1 MVPLPPARACD
12 DARRDYDGPMLDVAQ
27 NVLPVF
33 LMIFI
38 GWLIV
43 ATRYL
48 KPEAGIAL
56 SEFVFKLAVPV
67 LIFRTLAQ
75 AEFHGAFPVRLWI
88 AYFGGVAVTWTVG
101 HLVASKLFRT
111 DQRTAT
117 VTGVSSAFANTVF
130 VGLPL
135 VERTVGN
142 EGLVAI
148 SILIAI
154 HLPVMMVAS
163 SLLIERAERR
173 DIGKAPVSWFE
184 LLRYLGLSLSR
195 NPLVFGV
202 LGGISWNLLE
212 IPLDGVPKLV
222 ADQLSAIAGPAAL
235 VSLGMAMH
243 RYGAGGNG
251 RMASAATVLKLFLL
265 PFCVM
270 VFSHLLGLSREWQMA
285 LVLTAAVPTGVNAW
299 LIAAQFRTAES
310 LAATTITMTTA
321 IGVAS
326 VIFWAWMMG

>member
-1 MVPLPPARACD
+1 
-12 DARRDYDGPMLDVAQ
+12 MLDVVH

-38 GWLIV
+38 GWLVV
-43 ATRYL
+43 ATGYL
-48 KPEAGIAL
+48 KAEAGIAL

-88 AYFGGVAVTWTVG
+88 AYFGGVAVTWAVG
-101 HLVASKLFRT
+101 HVIASRLFRT

-117 VTGVSSAFANTVF
+117 VAGVSSGFANTVF

-135 VERTVGN
+135 VERTVGD

-148 SILIAI
+148 SILIAV
-154 HLPVMMVAS
+154 HLPVLMIAS

-173 DIGKAPVSWFE
+173 DIGKPPVRWFE
-184 LLRYLGLSLSR
+184 LLRYLAVSLSR

-202 LGGISWNLLE
+202 LGGIAWNLSGV
-212 IPLDGVPKLV
+212 PLAGVPKLM
-222 ADQLSAIAGPAAL
+222 ADQMSAIAGPAAL

-243 RYGAGGNG
+243 RYRAGGNLPL
-251 RMASAATVLKLFLL
+251 ASAATALKLFLL
-265 PFCVM
+265 PACVM
-270 VFSHLLGLSREWQMA
+270 GFSILLGLSRDWQAA
-285 LVLTAAVPTGVNAW
+285 LVLTASVPTGVNAW

-310 LAATTITMTTA
+310 LAATTITLTTA

-326 VIFWAWMMG
+326 VIFWAWVVR

>member
-1 MVPLPPARACD
+1 
-12 DARRDYDGPMLDVAQ
+12 MLDVAQ

-43 ATRYL
+43 ATGYL
-48 KPEAGIAL
+48 KPEAGVAL

-75 AEFHGAFPVRLWI
+75 AEFHGAFPVRLWL
-88 AYFGGVAVTWTVG
+88 AYFAGVAVTWAVG
-101 HLVASKLFRT
+101 HVVASRLFGS

-117 VTGVSSAFANTVF
+117 VAGVSSAFANTVF

-135 VERTVGN
+135 VERTVGD

-148 SILIAI
+148 SILIAV
-154 HLPVMMVAS
+154 HLPILMIAS
-163 SLLIERAERR
+163 SLLIERAERK
-173 DIGKAPVSWFE
+173 DVGKAPVGWFE
-184 LLRYLGLSLSR
+184 LLRYLLRSLSR

-202 LGGISWNLLE
+202 LGGIALNLSGFALS
-212 IPLDGVPKLV
+212 GVPKLV

-235 VSLGMAMH
+235 VSLGMAMR
-243 RYGAGGNG
+243 RYGTGGNIG
-251 RMASAATVLKLFLL
+251 MASAATVLKLFLL

-270 VFSHLLGLSREWQMA
+270 IFAHLLDLKPDWQAA

-310 LAATTITMTTA
+310 LAATAITLTTA
-321 IGVAS
+321 FGVVS
-326 VIFWAWMMG
+326 VMFWAWLMR

>member
-1 MVPLPPARACD
+1 MVPPLPARACSSVRSGYD
-12 DARRDYDGPMLDVAQ
+12 DPMLDVAQ

-33 LMIFI
+33 LMILI

-88 AYFGGVAVTWTVG
+88 AYFSGVAVTWTVG

-173 DIGKAPVSWFE
+173 DIGKPPVGWFE
-184 LLRYLGLSLSR
+184 LMRYLGLNLSR

-202 LGGISWNLLE
+202 LGGLAWNLLDF
-212 IPLDGVPKLV
+212 PLTGVPKLV

-235 VSLGMAMH
+235 VSLGMAMR
-243 RYGAGGNG
+243 RYETGGNI
-251 RMASAATVLKLFLL
+251 RMASAATALKLFLL

-270 VFSHLLGLSREWQMA
+270 VFSHLLDLSPEWQAA
-285 LVLTAAVPTGVNAW
+285 LVLTASVPTGVNAW

-310 LAATTITMTTA
+310 LAATAITMTTA
-321 IGVAS
+321 AGVAS
-326 VIFWAWMMG
+326 VIFWAWMVG

>member
-1 MVPLPPARACD
+1 
-12 DARRDYDGPMLDVAQ
+12 MLDVAQ

-43 ATRYL
+43 ATKYL
-48 KPEAGIAL
+48 KPDAGVAL

-75 AEFHGAFPVRLWI
+75 ADFQGAFPVRLWI
-88 AYFGGVAVTWTVG
+88 AYFSGVAVTWTVG

-135 VERTVGN
+135 VERTVGD
-142 EGLVAI
+142 EWLVAI
-148 SILIAI
+148 SI
-154 HLPVMMVAS
+154 
-163 SLLIERAERR
+163 LLIERAERR

-184 LLRYLGLSLSR
+184 LLRYLGLNLSR

-202 LGGISWNLLE
+202 LGGIALNLSG
-212 IPLDGVPKLV
+212 IPLTGVPKLV

-235 VSLGMAMH
+235 VSLGMAMR
-243 RYGAGGNG
+243 RYGTGGNI
-251 RMASAATVLKLFLL
+251 RMASAATVLKLLLL
-265 PFCVM
+265 PLCVM
-270 VFSHLLGLSREWQMA
+270 IFSRLLGLSPDWQAA
-285 LVLTAAVPTGVNAW
+285 LVLTASVPTGVNAW

-321 IGVAS
+321 AGVVS
-326 VIFWAWMMG
+326 VMFWAWMMG

>member
-1 MVPLPPARACD
+1 
-12 DARRDYDGPMLDVAQ
+12 MLDVAQ

-38 GWLIV
+38 GWVIV
-43 ATRYL
+43 ATNYL
-48 KPEAGIAL
+48 KPEAGVAL

-75 AEFHGAFPVRLWI
+75 AEFHGAFPVRLWV

-101 HLVASKLFRT
+101 HVIASRLFRA

-135 VERTVGN
+135 VERTVGE

-154 HLPVMMVAS
+154 HLPVLMIAS
-163 SLLIERAERR
+163 SMLIERAERK
-173 DIGKAPVSWFE
+173 DIGKAPVGWFQ
-184 LLRYLGLSLSR
+184 LLRYLGLNLSR

-202 LGGISWNLLE
+202 LGGIALNLSG
-212 IPLDGVPKLV
+212 IPLSGVPKLV
-222 ADQLSAIAGPAAL
+222 ADQLSAVAGPAAL
-235 VSLGMAMH
+235 VSLGMAMR
-243 RYGAGGNG
+243 RYGTGGNI

-270 VFSHLLGLSREWQMA
+270 IFSRLLGLSADWQAA
-285 LVLTAAVPTGVNAW
+285 LVLTASVPTGVNAW

-310 LAATTITMTTA
+310 LAATAITMTTA
-321 IGVAS
+321 IGVVS
-326 VIFWAWMMG
+326 VMFWAWVVG

>member
-1 MVPLPPARACD
+1 
-12 DARRDYDGPMLDVAQ
+12 MLDIAQ
-27 NVLPVF
+27 NVLPGF
-33 LMIFI
+33 LMIFL

-101 HLVASKLFRT
+101 HLLAARLFGA

-117 VTGVSSAFANTVF
+117 VAGVSSAFANTVF

-135 VERTVGN
+135 VDRVVGD

-154 HLPVMMVAS
+154 HLPVMMIAS
-163 SLLIERAERR
+163 SLLIERAERK
-173 DIGKAPVSWFE
+173 DIGKAPVGWYE
-184 LLRYLGLSLSR
+184 LLRYLARSLSR

-202 LGGISWNLLE
+202 LGGMAWNLSGF
-212 IPLDGVPKLV
+212 PLSGVPGLL
-222 ADQLSAIAGPAAL
+222 ADQISAIAGPAAL
-235 VSLGMAMH
+235 VSLGMAMQ
-243 RYGAGGNG
+243 RYGTGGNLP
-251 RMASAATVLKLFLL
+251 MASMATLLKLFLL
-265 PFCVM
+265 PCCVM
-270 VFSHLLGLSREWQMA
+270 VFARLLGLSPDWQAA

-321 IGVAS
+321 FGVLS
-326 VIFWAWMMG
+326 VMFWAWVMG

>member
-1 MVPLPPARACD
+1 
-12 DARRDYDGPMLDVAQ
+12 MLDVAQ
-27 NVLPVF
+27 NVLPIF

-38 GWLIV
+38 GWVIV
-43 ATRYL
+43 ATGYL
-48 KPEAGIAL
+48 KPEAGVAL

-88 AYFGGVAVTWTVG
+88 AYFSGVAVTWTIG
-101 HLVASKLFRT
+101 HVAAARIFRA

-117 VTGVSSAFANTVF
+117 VAGVSSAFANNVF

-135 VERTVGN
+135 VERTIGD
-142 EGLVAI
+142 EGMVAI
-148 SILIAI
+148 SILIAV
-154 HLPVMMVAS
+154 HLPVMMIAS

-184 LLRYLGLSLSR
+184 LLRYLARNLSR

-202 LGGISWNLLE
+202 LGGIGWNLLD
-212 IPLDGVPKLV
+212 IPLAGVPKLV
-222 ADQLSAIAGPAAL
+222 ADQVSAVAGPAAL
-235 VSLGMAMH
+235 ISLGMAMR
-243 RYGAGGNG
+243 RYGAGGNIA
-251 RMASAATVLKLFLL
+251 MASAATVLKLFLL
-265 PFCVM
+265 PLCVM
-270 VFSHLLGLSREWQMA
+270 VFSQLLGLSRDWQAAM
-285 LVLTAAVPTGVNAW
+285 VLTASVPTGVNAW

-321 IGVAS
+321 AGVAS
-326 VIFWAWMMG
+326 VIFWAWLMG

>member
-1 MVPLPPARACD
+1 
-12 DARRDYDGPMLDVAQ
+12 MLDVAQ

-43 ATRYL
+43 ATQDL

-88 AYFGGVAVTWTVG
+88 AYFSGVAVIWTVG
-101 HLVASKLFRT
+101 HLVASKLFHT

-154 HLPVMMVAS
+154 HLPVMMIAS

-173 DIGKAPVSWFE
+173 DIGKAPVGWFE
-184 LLRYLGLSLSR
+184 LLRYLGLNLSR

-202 LGGISWNLLE
+202 LGGLALNLSGISLT
-212 IPLDGVPKLV
+212 GVPKLV

-235 VSLGMAMH
+235 VSLGMAMR
-243 RYGAGGNG
+243 RYGTGGNMK
-251 RMASAATVLKLFLL
+251 MASVATVLKLFLL

-270 VFSHLLGLSREWQMA
+270 IFSHLLSLSADWQAA

-310 LAATTITMTTA
+310 LAATTITTTTA
-321 IGVAS
+321 LGVVS
-326 VIFWAWMMG
+326 VMFWAWVMG

>member
-1 MVPLPPARACD
+1 
-12 DARRDYDGPMLDVAQ
+12 MLDVAQ

-75 AEFHGAFPVRLWI
+75 ADFHGAFPVRLWI
-88 AYFGGVAVTWTVG
+88 AYFSGVAVTWTVG
-101 HLVASKLFRT
+101 HVIASRLFRT

-117 VTGVSSAFANTVF
+117 VT
-130 VGLPL
+130 
-135 VERTVGN
+135 
-142 EGLVAI
+142 
-148 SILIAI
+148 
-154 HLPVMMVAS
+154 
-163 SLLIERAERR
+163 
-173 DIGKAPVSWFE
+173 
-184 LLRYLGLSLSR
+184 
-195 NPLVFGV
+195 
-202 LGGISWNLLE
+202 
-212 IPLDGVPKLV
+212 GVPKLV

-235 VSLGMAMH
+235 VSLGMAMR
-243 RYGAGGNG
+243 RYGAGGNI

-270 VFSHLLGLSREWQMA
+270 VFSHLLGLSREWQTA

-299 LIAAQFRTAES
+299 LIAAQFCRAES

>member
-1 MVPLPPARACD
+1 MF
-12 DARRDYDGPMLDVAQ
+12 DVAQ

-38 GWLIV
+38 GWVIV
-43 ATRYL
+43 ATGYL
-48 KPEAGIAL
+48 KAEAGVAL

-67 LIFRTLAQ
+67 LIFRTLAE

-88 AYFGGVAVTWTVG
+88 AYFSGVVVTWTVG
-101 HLVASKLFRT
+101 HVLASRIFRT

-130 VGLPL
+130 IGLPL
-135 VERTVGN
+135 VQRTVGE

-148 SILIAI
+148 SILIAV
-154 HLPVMMVAS
+154 HLPVMMIAS

-173 DIGKAPVSWFE
+173 DIGKPPVSWFE
-184 LLRYLGLSLSR
+184 LMRYLGVSLSR

-202 LGGISWNLLE
+202 LGGIAFNLTGL
-212 IPLDGVPKLV
+212 PLSGVPKLV

-235 VSLGMAMH
+235 LSLGMAMH
-243 RYGAGGNG
+243 RYGAGGNF
-251 RMASAATVLKLFLL
+251 RMASVATVLKLFLL
-265 PFCVM
+265 PGCVLL
-270 VFSHLLGLSREWQMA
+270 FSRLLGLSPDWQAA

-299 LIAAQFRTAES
+299 LIAAQFRMAES
-310 LAATTITMTTA
+310 LAATTITLTTA
-321 IGVAS
+321 IGVIS
-326 VIFWAWMMG
+326 VTFWAWVML

>member
-1 MVPLPPARACD
+1 MVPLPPAWTCGS
-12 DARRDYDGPMLDVAQ
+12 ARSGYDGPMLDVAQ

-48 KPEAGIAL
+48 KPEAGVAL

-88 AYFGGVAVTWTVG
+88 AYFSGVAVTWTVG
-101 HLVASKLFRT
+101 HVIASRLFHT

-135 VERTVGN
+135 VERTVGT

-154 HLPVMMVAS
+154 HLPVMMIAS
-163 SLLIERAERR
+163 SLLIEGAERR

-184 LLRYLGLSLSR
+184 LLR
-195 NPLVFGV
+195 
-202 LGGISWNLLE
+202 
-212 IPLDGVPKLV
+212 
-222 ADQLSAIAGPAAL
+222 
-235 VSLGMAMH
+235 
-243 RYGAGGNG
+243 
-251 RMASAATVLKLFLL
+251 
-265 PFCVM
+265 
-270 VFSHLLGLSREWQMA
+270 
-285 LVLTAAVPTGVNAW
+285 
-299 LIAAQFRTAES
+299 
-310 LAATTITMTTA
+310 
-321 IGVAS
+321 
-326 VIFWAWMMG
+326 